1 MPPRVLR
8 LTMKKPTRYLYVV
21 NPGNL
26 SGTAFFTAYEIEN
39 LVDAPDAL
47 PESESPAAPV
57 ERRNRNWSKAVVR
70 LPKVFHRLVRH
81 NPLRRAFKASA
92 AA

>member
-1 MPPRVLR
+1 
-8 LTMKKPTRYLYVV
+8 MKKPTRYLYVV

-47 PESESPAAPV
+47 PETDRPAQST
-57 ERRNRNWSKAVVR
+57 ERTNRNWTQAVVR
-70 LPKVFHRLVRH
+70 LSQVFHRLVRH
-81 NPLRRAFKASA
+81 HPLRRARKASA

>member
-1 MPPRVLR
+1 
-8 LTMKKPTRYLYVV
+8 MKKPTRYLYVV

-47 PESESPAAPV
+47 PEIDSPAEV
-57 ERRNRNWSKAVVR
+57 TERTNRNWIQAVVR

-81 NPLRRAFKASA
+81 NPLRRAHKASA